1 MPSTN
6 GNAASARQRIISP
19 SLYEEQARR
28 ISDIHSDFVAIAY
41 AMGSSRKDLQKSG
54 PWYEACRNP
63 KEYEPTRPYIRE
75 DQMIQDA
82 VLTVGSKGTEAER
95 KAVRA
100 AVTQYYETRCRL
112 SLEPLGE
119 VNDSDTVKLTLE
131 SNEEVSEAQN
141 AMITAINSKTPE
153 SFATASRELTEALT
167 PMEML
172 RDLCARRARF
182 FTPRTNKLFQ
192 AAR

>member
-1 MPSTN
+1 MN
-6 GNAASARQRIISP
+6 RNQQRAPDSFR
-19 SLYEEQARR
+19 ETDRR
-28 ISDIHSDFVAIAY
+28 FNDIQSDLVAVAY
-41 AMGSSRKDLQKSG
+41 AMGDSRKCLQNRGRWFEICRDPKK
-54 PWYEACRNP
+54 EA
-63 KEYEPTRPYIRE
+63 EPMRPYVLE
-75 DQMIQDA
+75 DEVIQDA

-112 SLEPLGE
+112 ALEPLGE
-119 VNDSDTVKLTLE
+119 TSDSDTVKLTLE